1 MGHAAINKIVFTVK
15 DRCRVCYTCVR
26 ECPVKAIKIING
38 QAEVIHE
45 RCIGCGNCVIVCSQ
59 GAKVFLDT
67 KQQLMDLFR
76 TTKQVIAMIA
86 PSFPAEFYDIDN
98 HRKLVGMLKE
108 LGFYKVV
115 EVAFGADL
123 VAREYQKILSQNQNK
138 TYISSDCPAI
148 VFYVEQ
154 YYPELIDALVPVAS
168 PMTAMHRVVKK
179 MYGEQVKTV
188 FIGPCLAKKK
198 ESDEIDLALTFK
210 ELRELFM
217 ALSIKPSKA
226 EAVGFDPPVAGKGSV
241 FPVSRGMLQNIGKE
255 DSIVEGD
262 TIVAEG
268 KKFKEVICE
277 FAIQK
282 NQRNYLEL
290 LCCEGCIMGAG
301 MSKSN
306 GLKRFARRA
315 KVSEYVKQKLSGLDR
330 KQWENSIDCFAD
342 IDLSQHFTARSIDKN
357 IPDEKEINRVLRQ
370 MGKRSPGDFLNC
382 GACGYDTCR
391 EHAIAI
397 IQGLAEEEMCLP
409 FLIEK
414 LHETIYDLNVS
425 HDKLANIKQALRQSE
440 KLASMGQL
448 SAGIAHELNNPLG
461 VITMYANILKEET
474 DESDPIAKDLDLIVE
489 QADRC
494 KKIVGGLLN
503 FARKNQV
510 KLSEVNI
517 ETFCKHSLESVI
529 IPENVNTRF
538 QSSVSDPVVF
548 IDKDQM
554 MQVLTNLE
562 KNSIEA
568 MPKGGTLTLKLSD
581 TEQDVTIA
589 VSDTGTGISAEHT
602 DKIFTPFF
610 STKGIGKGTGL
621 GLPLIYGIIKMHKGK
636 ISFETNADPAK
647 GATGTTFIITIPR
660 NKPVITT

>member
-26 ECPVKAIKIING
+26 ECPVKAIKINNG

-67 KQQLMDLFR
+67 KQPLLDTLSNSS
-76 TTKQVIAMIA
+76 QVIAMMA
-86 PSFPAEFYDIDN
+86 PSFPAEFHDIDY
-98 HRKLVGMLKE
+98 RILVGMLKK

-123 VAREYQKILSQNQNK
+123 VSMEYKKILSQSKNK

-148 VFYVEQ
+148 VFYIEQ
-154 YYPELIDALVPVAS
+154 YYPELIDSLVPVAS
-168 PMTAMHRVVKK
+168 PMTAMQRVVKK
-179 MYGEQVKTV
+179 KYGEQVKTV
-188 FIGPCLAKKK
+188 FIGPCLAKKV
-198 ESDEIDLALTFK
+198 ESDEIDIVLTFK
-210 ELRELFM
+210 ELRELFV
-217 ALSIKPSKA
+217 ALGITPSVVTPA
-226 EAVGFDPPVAGKGSV
+226 DFDPPFAGKGSV

-255 DSIVEGD
+255 DDIVEGD

-277 FAIQK
+277 FAVQK

-306 GLKRFARRA
+306 GLKHFARRT
-315 KVSEYVKQKLSGLDR
+315 KVSDYVKQKLGKQDVEQWKKDIENFSG
-330 KQWENSIDCFAD
+330 
-342 IDLSQHFTARSIDKN
+342 IDLSQRFTRKSIDKK
-357 IPDEKEINRVLRQ
+357 IPDEKEVNRVLFQ
-370 MGKRSPGDFLNC
+370 MGKRSPDDFLNC

-391 EHAIAI
+391 EHAVAI
-397 IQGLAEEEMCLP
+397 VLGLAEEEMCLP
-409 FLIEK
+409 YLIEK
-414 LHETIYDLNVS
+414 LHKTIYDLNVS
-425 HDKLANIKQALRQSE
+425 NDKLANIKQALRQSE

-474 DESDPIAKDLDLIVE
+474 DENDPIAKDLDLIVE

-510 KLSEVNI
+510 KLSKVNI
-517 ETFCKHSLESVI
+517 NEFCKHSLESVI
-529 IPENVNTRF
+529 IPDNIKTRF
-538 QSSVSDPVVF
+538 YSSVSDPVLF

-568 MPKGGTLTLKLSD
+568 MPHGGTLTVNLSG
-581 TEQDVTIA
+581 TEYEVTIA
-589 VSDTGTGISAEHT
+589 VSDTGTGIPEEHT

-636 ISFETNADPAK
+636 ITFETNADPQK
-647 GATGTTFIITIPR
+647 GPTGTTFIITIPR
-660 NKPVITT
+660 NISVNKN